1 MNLKISEKL
10 AQPQVYH
17 YISWLRRAEYRNVN
31 CTMTYT
37 ERCYELMDELF
48 ALLERLKPVSEN
60 GAKSLWLCA
69 QRGSINDFS
78 QQFGSY
84 DDLLA
89 EGDIKNYAEYEAYWR
104 EMFPDEIEW
113 YQLDAVEDKNRHYRA
128 VLLKHQH
135 VLEQEGSVRKSTLTN
150 DVSPFIEWLIE
161 SVRNSIEA
169 LEEGTY
175 NEIVEKDLPARHRT
189 GTILRKDL
197 WDLFPVGRAEYFE
210 NLSQE
215 EVEEFVA

>member
-48 ALLERLKPVSEN
+48 ALLERLKPISEN
-60 GAKSLWLCA
+60 GVKSLWLCV
-69 QRGSINDFS
+69 QRGSIDDFAE
-78 QQFGSY
+78 QFGSY

-113 YQLDAVEDKNRHYRA
+113 YQLDAV
-128 VLLKHQH
+128 
-135 VLEQEGSVRKSTLTN
+135 
-150 DVSPFIEWLIE
+150 
-161 SVRNSIEA
+161 
-169 LEEGTY
+169 
-175 NEIVEKDLPARHRT
+175 
-189 GTILRKDL
+189 
-197 WDLFPVGRAEYFE
+197 
-210 NLSQE
+210 
-215 EVEEFVA
+215 